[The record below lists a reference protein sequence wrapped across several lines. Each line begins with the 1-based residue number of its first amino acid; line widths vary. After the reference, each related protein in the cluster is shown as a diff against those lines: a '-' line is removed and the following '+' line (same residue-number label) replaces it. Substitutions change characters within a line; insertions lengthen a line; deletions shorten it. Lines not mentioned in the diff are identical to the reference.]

1 MADITKTAASVRPLN
16 GAVIRRGTLKSADI
30 APGHAVYL
38 DGTNGWEL
46 ADADAVASAQA
57 KGIVVGLPD
66 GAVASAAGDVA
77 DIVVSGPVEGFASM
91 TPGGAVF
98 VSTTAG
104 AMDQTAPAT
113 SGDFPYAIGW
123 AESATVLFVNPQA
136 TVPVENGS

>member
-1 MADITKTAASVRPLN
+1 MADISSTAASVRPLT
-16 GAVIRRGTLKSADI
+16 GAVIRRGTLESASVV
-30 APGHAVYL
+30 PGQAVYL
-38 DGTNGWEL
+38 HGTSGWEL
-46 ADADAVASAQA
+46 ADADAEASAQA
-57 KGIVVGLPD
+57 KGIVVALPD

-77 DIVVSGPVEGFASM
+77 DICVFGPVEGYASM

-113 SGDFPYAIGW
+113 AGDYPYAIGW

-136 TVPVENGS
+136 TVPTVNAG